1 MKTLSIAI
9 YVVLIVVLAAA
20 TVVERLYGTTAA
32 HQFIYSAPWFYS
44 LWAVLAMGGVYAIFR
59 THMWHRPVTL
69 LLHVSFL
76 VILLGALLTSLFSRQ
91 QALHLRQ
98 GETSTSELPFR
109 VTLQR
114 FQLLTYPGTDRPQDY
129 VSHITY
135 ADGAERGS
143 YTISMNH
150 IFSHNGYRLYQ
161 TSYDEDLRGT
171 WLTVK
176 YDPWGVSVTYTGYAL
191 LFISMILLLL
201 HPTGTFRKLLKE
213 SMSKGALVLLLL
225 FSLSASAVPVNVLR
239 QGLGEQSSEPIPVKV
254 NVPVNTPRA
263 ITPERAD
270 TLARKQVVYNGRIA
284 PLRTLAL
291 DFCQKVTGKRSFGV
305 HSAQQLM
312 LSIMLYPD
320 DWQHVRLIKV
330 EDETLRHS
338 LGIEGR
344 YASMTDFFN
353 PDGTY
358 RMSALY
364 QRHKSTDDAMEKAIL
379 KVDERC
385 ALIVMLLRG
394 ELITTVP
401 QGVERP
407 SEALV
412 TAELIYDAAPWSL
425 ILFIA
430 SFILAILSL
439 LPFIFKRFPFPKTQ
453 KLSSTVIVVAKPR
466 NVAKRIVASQ
476 ARVSFLFPFPL
487 TLSLATLY
495 LLRWAI
501 QGHIPLSNGYET
513 MLFIAL
519 ISSLFATFTS
529 FRSHSLLSSLA
540 LIVTAF
546 TLLVSHLS
554 FMSPEMTPLMPV
566 LQSPLLSIHVSV
578 IMCAYALFALITLL
592 SVVGLLSSHFSRFAG
607 AHSELPPL
615 RGIEGVLLYPA
626 VFLLTT
632 GIFLGAIWANV
643 SWGTYWSWDP
653 KETWALITLMIYAV
667 PLHAESMPQFRNP
680 RFYHLYMIF
689 AFLSVLTTYFG
700 VNYLLGGM
708 HSYA

>member
-59 THMWHRPVTL
+59 TRMWHRPVTL

-135 ADGAERGS
+135 ADGSERGS

-150 IFSHNGYRLYQ
+150 IFSRDGYRLYQ

-191 LFISMILLLL
+191 LFLSMILLLL
-201 HPTGTFRKLLKE
+201 HPKGTFRKLLKE
-213 SMSKGALVLLLL
+213 SMSKGALVLQLM

-239 QGLGEQSSEPIPVKV
+239 QGLGEQSSEPVPVNV
-254 NVPVNTPRA
+254 PVPVNTPRA

-291 DFCQKVTGKRSFGV
+291 DFCQKVTGKRSFGGL
-305 HSAQQLM
+305 SAQQLM

-320 DWQHVRLIKV
+320 DWKHVRLIKV

-394 ELITTVP
+394 ELIQPVP

-439 LPFIFKRFPFPKTQ
+439 LPFIFKSSNALRAGSKGSRVQ
-453 KLSSTVIVVAKPR
+453 RVLSLTSLTSLTSK
-466 NVAKRIVASQ
+466 
-476 ARVSFLFPFPL
+476 LFPFPL

-495 LLRWAI
+495 LLRWVI

-607 AHSELPPL
+607 AHSDLPPL
-615 RGIEGVLLYPA
+615 WGIEGVLLYPA

>member
-1 MKTLSIAI
+1 MKALSIAI

-59 THMWHRPVTL
+59 TRMWHRPVTL

-135 ADGAERGS
+135 ADGSERGS

-150 IFSHNGYRLYQ
+150 IFSRDGYRLYQ

-191 LFISMILLLL
+191 LFLSMILLLL
-201 HPTGTFRKLLKE
+201 HPKGTFRKLLKE
-213 SMSKGALVLLLL
+213 SMSKGALVLLLM
-225 FSLSASAVPVNVLR
+225 FSLSASA
-239 QGLGEQSSEPIPVKV
+239 
-254 NVPVNTPRA
+254 VPVNTPRA

-291 DFCQKVTGKRSFGV
+291 DFCQKVTGKRSFGGL
-305 HSAQQLM
+305 SAQQLM

-358 RMSALY
+358 RMSTLY

-394 ELITTVP
+394 ELITPVP

-425 ILFIA
+425 ILFIV

-466 NVAKRIVASQ
+466 NVAKRIVASLT
-476 ARVSFLFPFPL
+476 RVSFLFPL
-487 TLSLATLY
+487 TLTFPLATLY
-495 LLRWAI
+495 LLRWVI

-615 RGIEGVLLYPA
+615 RGIEGILLYPA

-689 AFLSVLTTYFG
+689 AFLSILTTYFG

>member
-59 THMWHRPVTL
+59 TRMWHRPVTL

-135 ADGAERGS
+135 ADGSEHGS

-150 IFSHNGYRLYQ
+150 IFSRDGYRLYQ

-191 LFISMILLLL
+191 LFLSMILLLI
-201 HPTGTFRKLLKE
+201 HPKGTFRKLLKE
-213 SMSKGALVLLLL
+213 SMSKGALVLLLM
-225 FSLSASAVPVNVLR
+225 FSLSASAVPV
-239 QGLGEQSSEPIPVKV
+239 
-254 NVPVNTPRA
+254 PVNSPSFQGGDRGRLRA

-291 DFCQKVTGKRSFGV
+291 DFCQKVTGKRSFGGL
-305 HSAQQLM
+305 SAQQLM

-394 ELITTVP
+394 ELITPVP

-439 LPFIFKRFPFPKTQ
+439 LPFIFKSSNTLRAGSKGSRVQRVLSLTSLTS
-453 KLSSTVIVVAKPR
+453 KL
-466 NVAKRIVASQ
+466 
-476 ARVSFLFPFPL
+476 FPL
-487 TLSLATLY
+487 TLTFPLATLY
-495 LLRWAI
+495 LLRWVI

-667 PLHAESMPQFRNP
+667 PLHAESMPCFHNP

>member
-59 THMWHRPVTL
+59 TRMWHRPVTL

-135 ADGAERGS
+135 ADGSERGS

-150 IFSHNGYRLYQ
+150 IFSRDGYRLYQ

-191 LFISMILLLL
+191 LFLSMILLLL
-201 HPTGTFRKLLKE
+201 HPKGTFRKLLKE
-213 SMSKGALVLLLL
+213 SMSKGALVLQLM

-239 QGLGEQSSEPIPVKV
+239 QGLGEQSSEPVPVNV
-254 NVPVNTPRA
+254 PVPVNTPRA

-291 DFCQKVTGKRSFGV
+291 DFCQKVTGKRSFGGL
-305 HSAQQLM
+305 SAQQLM

-320 DWQHVRLIKV
+320 DWKHVRLIKV

-394 ELITTVP
+394 ELIQPVP

-439 LPFIFKRFPFPKTQ
+439 LPFIFKSSNALRAGSKGSRVQ
-453 KLSSTVIVVAKPR
+453 RVLSLTSLTSLTSK
-466 NVAKRIVASQ
+466 
-476 ARVSFLFPFPL
+476 LFPFPL

-495 LLRWAI
+495 LLRWVI

-615 RGIEGVLLYPA
+615 MGIEGILLYPA
-626 VFLLTT
+626 VFLLTI

>member
-59 THMWHRPVTL
+59 TRMWHRPVTL

-135 ADGAERGS
+135 ADGSERGS

-150 IFSHNGYRLYQ
+150 IFSRDGYRLYQ

-191 LFISMILLLL
+191 LFLSMILLLL
-201 HPTGTFRKLLKE
+201 HPKGTFRKLLKE
-213 SMSKGALVLLLL
+213 SMSKGALVLQLM

-239 QGLGEQSSEPIPVKV
+239 QGLGEQSSEPVPVNV
-254 NVPVNTPRA
+254 PVPVNTPRA

-291 DFCQKVTGKRSFGV
+291 DFCQKVTGKRSFGGL
-305 HSAQQLM
+305 SAQQLM

-320 DWQHVRLIKV
+320 DWKHVRLIKV

-394 ELITTVP
+394 ELIQPVP

-439 LPFIFKRFPFPKTQ
+439 LPFIFKSSNALRAGSKGSRVQ
-453 KLSSTVIVVAKPR
+453 RVLSLTSLTSLTSK
-466 NVAKRIVASQ
+466 
-476 ARVSFLFPFPL
+476 LFPFPL

-495 LLRWAI
+495 LLRWVI

>member
-1 MKTLSIAI
+1 
-9 YVVLIVVLAAA
+9 
-20 TVVERLYGTTAA
+20 
-32 HQFIYSAPWFYS
+32 
-44 LWAVLAMGGVYAIFR
+44 
-59 THMWHRPVTL
+59 
-69 LLHVSFL
+69 
-76 VILLGALLTSLFSRQ
+76 
-91 QALHLRQ
+91 
-98 GETSTSELPFR
+98 
-109 VTLQR
+109 
-114 FQLLTYPGTDRPQDY
+114 
-129 VSHITY
+129 
-135 ADGAERGS
+135 
-143 YTISMNH
+143 
-150 IFSHNGYRLYQ
+150 
-161 TSYDEDLRGT
+161 
-171 WLTVK
+171 
-176 YDPWGVSVTYTGYAL
+176 
-191 LFISMILLLL
+191 
-201 HPTGTFRKLLKE
+201 
-213 SMSKGALVLLLL
+213 MSKGALVLLLL
-225 FSLSASAVPVNVLR
+225 FSFSVSKAQQHSYRSSESVPV
-239 QGLGEQSSEPIPVKV
+239 PV
-254 NVPVNTPRA
+254 NVPVNSPRA

-291 DFCQKVTGKRSFGV
+291 DFCQKVTGKRSFGGL
-305 HSAQQLM
+305 SAQQLM

-344 YASMTDFFN
+344 YASMADFFN

-394 ELITTVP
+394 ELITPVP

-466 NVAKRIVASQ
+466 NVAKRIVASLT
-476 ARVSFLFPFPL
+476 RVSFPLFPFPL
-487 TLSLATLY
+487 TLSLSLATLY
-495 LLRWAI
+495 LLRWVI

>member
-59 THMWHRPVTL
+59 TRMWHRPVTL

-135 ADGAERGS
+135 ADGSEHGS

-150 IFSHNGYRLYQ
+150 IFSRDGYRLYQ

-191 LFISMILLLL
+191 LFLSMILLLL
-201 HPTGTFRKLLKE
+201 HPKGTFRKLLKE

-225 FSLSASAVPVNVLR
+225 FSFSVSKAQQHSYRSSESVPV
-239 QGLGEQSSEPIPVKV
+239 PV
-254 NVPVNTPRA
+254 NVPVNSPRA

-291 DFCQKVTGKRSFGV
+291 DFCQKVTGKRSFGGL
-305 HSAQQLM
+305 SAQQLM

-344 YASMTDFFN
+344 YASMADFFN

-394 ELITTVP
+394 ELITPVP

-453 KLSSTVIVVAKPR
+453 KLSSTVIV
-466 NVAKRIVASQ
+466 ASLT
-476 ARVSFLFPFPL
+476 RVSFPLFPFPL
-487 TLSLATLY
+487 TLSLSLATLY
-495 LLRWAI
+495 LLRWVI

-615 RGIEGVLLYPA
+615 RWIEGVLLYPA
-626 VFLLTT
+626 VFILTT